1 MGSSARRAYIE
12 VPGLA
17 RYDAVVQKCRRV
29 IGYCRVSTDQ
39 QAERGLSLDSQR
51 QQIIQYCS
59 RNDLELIDIVVD
71 GGQSGKDLDRPG
83 FQKILGLLESKSVYG
98 LIVAKLD
105 RLSRS
110 IVDICKLV
118 DTYFSNQQYALL
130 SASENIDTKSPAG
143 RMHLYLMSI
152 FAQIERES
160 IVERVTTGL
169 HHYQAQGGKVGC
181 MQYGWR
187 YSQRLDQ
194 RGNRVVEEDPHQQ
207 QAIRRICELF
217 DEGNKARAI
226 GPILDAEGFPPQRGG
241 LWTFNS
247 VWRILTRYGKI
258 SPQRRPL
265 VDQRANLA
273 SISERA
279 LSLRSQGESYSEI
292 ARSLNREGLLLEGRV
307 RRWQAATVADLLDRA
322 TTRDHRT
329 AYGCACQLRTKGHSL
344 REIGKML
351 LAEGFRPVRGEYWH
365 AASVRNL
372 LLSRSA

>member
-1 MGSSARRAYIE
+1 
-12 VPGLA
+12 
-17 RYDAVVQKCRRV
+17 VQKCRRV

-51 QQIIQYCS
+51 QQIIGYCS
-59 RNDLELIDIVVD
+59 RNELELIDIVVD

-83 FQKILGLLESKSVYG
+83 FQKILGLLASKSVYG
-98 LIVAKLD
+98 VIVAKLD

-118 DTYFSNQQYALL
+118 DTYFSDQQYALL

-160 IVERVTTGL
+160 IVERVTAGL

-181 MQYGWR
+181 MPYGWR
-187 YSQRLDQ
+187 YSQRLDE

-217 DEGNKARAI
+217 DEGHKARAI
-226 GPILDAEGFPPQRGG
+226 GPILDAEGYSPQRGG
-241 LWTFNS
+241 RWTFNS

-279 LSLRSQGESYSEI
+279 LLLRSQGESYPEI
-292 ARSLNREGLLLEGRV
+292 ARSLNREGLLLAGRV

-322 TTRDHRT
+322 STRDSRT
-329 AYGCACQLRTKGHSL
+329 AYGYACQLRSKGHSL
-344 REIGKML
+344 RAIGKML